1 MTEGHV
7 REVIT
12 DPIVIEDEDGEISD
26 QARDLRR
33 LDIYQQQIL
42 KLQHEKDQ
50 LLKQAVARKRAEQIC
65 QAIRQAESHRER
77 LIREIQQLQRA
88 GGESTNHVHGSTVSP
103 DIGLLDENIEM
114 YDPTS
119 PLSKELQ

>member
-1 MTEGHV
+1 MAAAVAATAKIATGAAAATAATLMISTRAGEPTALQVQGGETRPSGRPKCMLEGHV

-12 DPIVIEDEDGEISD
+12 DQIVMEDEDGEISD

-50 LLKQAVARKRAEQIC
+50 LQKQAAARKRVE
-65 QAIRQAESHRER
+65 
-77 LIREIQQLQRA
+77 
-88 GGESTNHVHGSTVSP
+88 
-103 DIGLLDENIEM
+103 
-114 YDPTS
+114 
-119 PLSKELQ
+119 